1 MVKWRMKISKYLYL
15 FLAFVM
21 IQSIAWYG
29 INEYTN
35 SKIENLKKNE
45 LVKIQTQYNTILKTF
60 ENLANTVFNGY
71 INKPEI
77 IDCIVNNDRD
87 KLFKLL
93 KPHYNYLES
102 LDFKQIHFHTS
113 KNISFLR
120 MHKLKKFGD
129 DLTKYRYSIN
139 YVNKVKK
146 PIKGFEMGRIVP
158 GFRFVYPIFSN
169 ENKNSNIHLGSVETS
184 FSVAA
189 FTKSLKELYNVRTN
203 FIIDKNLVKSE
214 VFKSLSKNYSNS
226 IESDSYMTLK
236 QSIDSKILKNLKNL
250 ESLYKSS
257 LKEEIKSDLDKNK
270 FFSINTKINGFNKII
285 TFLPVNDI
293 QKNHIGYFVMYR
305 NSDKL
310 AFYEKEIINKFIVA
324 FIIIVSFFFVIF
336 RELRHKESLKKDIY
350 EKTKKLQETTVM
362 LEEQTDELEEIN
374 QTLEERIT
382 KEVEKNAKQER
393 ELFQQ
398 SKQAALGDMIG
409 NIAHQWRQPLSAI
422 STSASGMQVT
432 YQINALSDDDFINY
446 TDAIIKNAQYL
457 SQTIDDFRDFIRSEK
472 KITRFDVSESVKKCM
487 AIVNSS
493 INNHNLNIQTNYD
506 DNLVVNNFDNELQQA
521 VINIFSNAKD
531 ALKDNIS
538 DSDDRIIF
546 IETFKEENKAII
558 SIKDTAGGIPESI
571 IDKVFEPYFTTK
583 HQSQGTGLGLY
594 MTHQIIID
602 SMKGSLNVENITF
615 EYNNKTYNGAKF
627 SIILNLA

>member
-1 MVKWRMKISKYLYL
+1 MLKCRMKISKYIYL
-15 FLAFVM
+15 FLAFV
-21 IQSIAWYG
+21 IVQSIAWYG
-29 INEYTN
+29 VNQYTN
-35 SKIENLKKNE
+35 TKIKNLKKSE
-45 LVKIQTQYNTILKTF
+45 LLRIQTQYNTILKTF

-71 INKPEI
+71 INKPEV

-87 KLFKLL
+87 KLYKQLE
-93 KPHYNYLES
+93 PHYSYLES
-102 LDFKQIHFHTS
+102 LDFKQIHFHTP

-120 MHKLKKFGD
+120 MHKPNKFGD
-129 DLTKYRYSIN
+129 DLTKYRYSVN
-139 YVNKVKK
+139 YVNLNKK
-146 PIKGFEMGRIVP
+146 SINGLEMGRIVP
-158 GFRFVYPIFSN
+158 GFRFVYPIFSKN
-169 ENKNSNIHLGSVETS
+169 NKNIHLGSVETS

-189 FTKSLKELYNVRTN
+189 FSKSLKELYNVRTN
-203 FIIDKNLVKSE
+203 FIIDKNLVKNE
-214 VFKSLSKNYSNS
+214 IFKDVSKNYSNS
-226 IESDSYMTLK
+226 IESDSYVTLK
-236 QSIDSKILKNLKNL
+236 QSIDPKILKNLKNL
-250 ESLYKSS
+250 ESLYDKK
-257 LKEEIKSDLDKNK
+257 LKKAIKSNLDGNK
-270 FFSINTKINGFNKII
+270 FFSITTKINGFNKII
-285 TFLPVNDI
+285 TFLPVKNI
-293 QKNHIGYFVMYR
+293 QKNHVGYFVIYR
-305 NSDKL
+305 NSEKL
-310 AFYEKEIINKFIVA
+310 AFYEKEIINKFIVG
-324 FIIIVSFFFVIF
+324 FIIIVGFFFVIF
-336 RELRHKESLKKDIY
+336 REFRHKDSLKQDIY

-362 LEEQTDELEEIN
+362 LEEQTVELEEIN
-374 QTLEERIT
+374 HTLEDRIE

-446 TDAIIKNAQYL
+446 TDAIINNAKYL

-493 INNHNLNIQTNYD
+493 INNHNLNVQTSYEE
-506 DNLVVNNFDNELQQA
+506 NLIVNNFDNELQQA
-521 VINIFSNAKD
+521 VINIFTNSKD

-538 DSDDRIIF
+538 DSDERIIF

-558 SIKDTAGGIPESI
+558 SIKDTAGGIPEDI
-571 IDKVFEPYFTTK
+571 IEKVFEPYFTTK